1 MTMKDV
7 EEYVPVLYLKA
18 MTFGFELGKGVKDT
32 FEAKFARETVNDNGE
47 VLWTEIGYVIVQ
59 EFRKLMF
66 INAVEILKAKV
77 KGRLDKDLNKR
88 LGKRGWFFTAQMPA
102 PYFIDMVWRMA
113 VRYDF
118 YEDYC

>member
-1 MTMKDV
+1 
-7 EEYVPVLYLKA
+7 
-18 MTFGFELGKGVKDT
+18 
-32 FEAKFARETVNDNGE
+32 
-47 VLWTEIGYVIVQ
+47 
-59 EFRKLMF
+59 MF